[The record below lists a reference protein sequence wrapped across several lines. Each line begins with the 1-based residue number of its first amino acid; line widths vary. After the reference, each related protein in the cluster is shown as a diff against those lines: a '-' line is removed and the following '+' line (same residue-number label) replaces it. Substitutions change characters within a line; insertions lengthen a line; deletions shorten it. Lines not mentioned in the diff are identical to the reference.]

1 MAMNKKEQ
9 AEMERLRDELR
20 LAKALRFTEKV
31 EPDVPIPESFSG
43 LAKGFLYNSYLAEPR
58 VVPACS
64 SSVSHGWGNSDR
76 TTTQQPRRLYSTRL
90 LALRACRHDLE
101 KQCAKLLADIDAQI
115 ENETTRT
122 EGT

>member
-20 LAKALRFTEKV
+20 LAKALRFTEAVK
-31 EPDVPIPESFSG
+31 PDVIPPESFSG
-43 LAKGFLYNSYLAEPR
+43 LVKGFLYNAYYAEPR

-64 SSVSHGWGNSDR
+64 SSTSHGWGRDDK
-76 TTTQQPRRLYSTRL
+76 TTTQQPRSLYSTRL

-101 KQCAKLLADIDAQI
+101 KQCAKLLAEIDRQI
-115 ENETTRT
+115 ENETTCT